1 MRINPRKNSL
11 KHTIIKK
18 NTYLE
23 KHLKLQKIHIPAD
36 RQKEQFSDGVGYG
49 WIDQLKHTAT
59 LSN

>member
-36 RQKEQFSDGVGYG
+36 RQKEQFSDGVGYE
-49 WIDQLKHTAT
+49 WMI
-59 LSN
+59 S